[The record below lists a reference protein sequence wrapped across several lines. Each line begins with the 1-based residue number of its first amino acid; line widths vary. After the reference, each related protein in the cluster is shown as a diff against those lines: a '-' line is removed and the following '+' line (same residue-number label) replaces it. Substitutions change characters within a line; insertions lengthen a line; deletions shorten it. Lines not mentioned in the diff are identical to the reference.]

1 MKSLFLI
8 AFSSFLFS
16 NITFSQ
22 AKIDSTAKPE
32 ETTFY
37 DGPANTLFAP
47 GFLLRTRSK
56 NYYEITGK
64 LKQMN
69 KVANPTVQVYK
80 EKRKYK
86 LVIEGIEEPIPATKL
101 QDVVESNIDGD
112 FRGWDGTTSFKFL
125 NGDVWVQDEIKT
137 LFSPAVFRPV
147 VYIYRGSDGTYK
159 MKVTSVDETLQVKK
173 K

>member
-64 LKQMN
+64 LKQLN

-80 EKRKYK
+80 ERK
-86 LVIEGIEEPIPATKL
+86 
-101 QDVVESNIDGD
+101 
-112 FRGWDGTTSFKFL
+112 
-125 NGDVWVQDEIKT
+125 EIQ
-137 LFSPAVFRPV
+137 
-147 VYIYRGSDGTYK
+147 ISDPGA
-159 MKVTSVDETLQVKK
+159 
-173 K
+173 